1 MKQEKV
7 EKDNVVSFFN
17 VYIHSRMNKYA
28 TCMMGEVTNASDR
41 WGPGGMVTRWLDVPS
56 FPLMV
61 SVINNIL
68 LIYYSYM
75 HMYKIKILC

>member
-1 MKQEKV
+1 MSSLFLMSTYKCRE
-7 EKDNVVSFFN
+7 
-17 VYIHSRMNKYA
+17 NKYA

-68 LIYYSYM
+68 SIYYSYM